1 MAWTYTTLTQSIKDW
16 TDNSETT
23 FVAEIPFF
31 IMNTEERIFKSV
43 DLEYFRKNV
52 SGTFTSGNK
61 FLSMPSD
68 YLSSF
73 SLAFVDASGNTNF
86 LLQKDVSFIQEYTP
100 GGNSTTGNP
109 KYYAPFDVETFIVS
123 PTPDSAYTAEL
134 HYFYR
139 PASITT
145 DDSGITW
152 IGTNASDA
160 LLYGSLVEAYTFMKG
175 EADIIKMYSD
185 RYMESISRLK
195 NYAEGMED
203 KDAFRAGK
211 LIRPRT

>member
-1 MAWTYTTLTQSIKDW
+1 MAWTYTTLTQSIQDW
-16 TDNSETT
+16 TDNAETT

-31 IMNTEERIFKSV
+31 IMNAEERIFKSV

-61 FLSMPSD
+61 FLAVPSD

-86 LLQKDVSFIQEYTP
+86 LLQKDVSFIQQYNP

-139 PASITT
+139 PGAITT
-145 DDSGITW
+145 DDSGTTW

-175 EADIIKMYSD
+175 EADVIKMYSD
-185 RYMESISRLK
+185 RYMEALSRLK
-195 NYAEGMED
+195 NYAEGIED
-203 KDAFRAGK
+203 IDAFRAGK
-211 LIRPRT
+211 LISPRT

>member
-1 MAWTYTTLTQSIKDW
+1 
-16 TDNSETT
+16 
-23 FVAEIPFF
+23 
-31 IMNTEERIFKSV
+31 
-43 DLEYFRKNV
+43 
-52 SGTFTSGNK
+52 
-61 FLSMPSD
+61 
-68 YLSSF
+68 
-73 SLAFVDASGNTNF
+73 
-86 LLQKDVSFIQEYTP
+86 
-100 GGNSTTGNP
+100 
-109 KYYAPFDVETFIVS
+109 
-123 PTPDSAYTAEL
+123 L

-203 KDAFRAGK
+203 KDAFRSGK

>member
-1 MAWTYTTLTQSIKDW
+1 MAWTYTTLTQSIQDW
-16 TDNSETT
+16 TDNAETT

-31 IMNTEERIFKSV
+31 IMNAEERIFKSV

-61 FLSMPSD
+61 FLAVPSD

-86 LLQKDVSFIQEYTP
+86 LLQKDVSFIQQYNP

-145 DDSGITW
+145 DDSGTTW

-175 EADIIKMYSD
+175 EADVIKMYSD
-185 RYMESISRLK
+185 RYMEALSRLK
-195 NYAEGMED
+195 NYAEGIED
-203 KDAFRAGK
+203 IDAFRAGK
-211 LIRPRT
+211 LISPRT

>member
-31 IMNTEERIFKSV
+31 ITNAEERIFKSI

-61 FLSMPSD
+61 FLSMPTD

-73 SLAFVDASGNTNF
+73 SLAFIDASGNTNF
-86 LLQKDVSFIQEYTP
+86 LLQKDVSYIQEHTP
-100 GGNSTTGNP
+100 GGSSTTGNP
-109 KYYAPFDVETFIVS
+109 KYYAPFDYQNFIVA
-123 PTPDSAYTAEL
+123 PTPDASYVAEL

-139 PASITT
+139 PTSITT
-145 DDSGITW
+145 VDTGVTW

-160 LLYGSLVEAYTFMKG
+160 LLYGCLVEAYTFMKG